1 MPFVL
6 QISCI
11 QISERGKKFKFL
23 ITNTWKTV
31 FIKLVFVKVSLF
43 IHILIQKQAM
53 KKCIAAKAKVDNTYI
68 ADQIQLIRQNV
79 FHNLKN
85 Y

>member
-31 FIKLVFVKVSLF
+31 FIKLVVVKVSLF

-53 KKCIAAKAKVDNTYI
+53 KKCTAAKAKVDNTYI
-68 ADQIQLIRQNV
+68 ADQIQLIRQIV
-79 FHNLKN
+79 FHI
-85 Y
+85 